1 MQVSIHFKQSMLR
14 YLALHC
20 PLVLLTTFTASWR
33 LKPHCL
39 LCTQSS
45 LLHFNSWV
53 CPLVLNLNEGLWR
66 LLAENGVFVH
76 TGILN
81 ASSPALKIFP
91 SSLLSLNTKLYK
103 RGKKTPKQPV
113 SKSSNVRKR
122 NCHIY
127 WAAKL
132 CVFQY
137 FIFIIRQLWIP
148 SYK

>member
-20 PLVLLTTFTASWR
+20 PLVLLTTFTASRR